1 MSATPQETSTLPPE
15 RAPIRSALFVAL
27 GVGILSAMV
36 PTLPLPPAVLFLPS
50 FIAVVIIGVMPF
62 IVAGG
67 AAWHGTDHPKLV
79 IAHID
84 IGEAEDYR
92 TYWQPGWGIE
102 NPEWIAGHDPDDWE
116 GNFPVAVPSIA
127 MAAST
132 ITSSAAM
139 ASE

>member
-1 MSATPQETSTLPPE
+1 MPESTRDMAVIDYIPSE
-15 RAPIRSALFVAL
+15 ADNADHPICE
-27 GVGILSAMV
+27 
-36 PTLPLPPAVLFLPS
+36 
-50 FIAVVIIGVMPF
+50 VI
-62 IVAGG
+62 
-67 AAWHGTDHPKLV
+67 AAWHGADHPKLV